1 MMPEKSV
8 SIRSVQHYMYCP
20 RRFALL
26 ELNQDWSE
34 NASVV
39 KANILHETVHS
50 DKPRYLPNGVI
61 AENSVTVW
69 NDEYSLLGVCDC
81 VEFVPNKNGTE
92 ITGREGFYHVRIIE
106 HKPTAP
112 KNAPFHVSDAI
123 QVYAQKLCADSVWNC
138 KSEAYIYYASTRKRV
153 RLPFDTD
160 GDYYYKLLI
169 QYLTEMKQIIETN
182 TIPPCRKGQV
192 CSNCSLSNY
201 CFPKSKNSCVRDM
214 IADIMED
221 QE

>member
-1 MMPEKSV
+1 MPEKPVSV
-8 SIRSVQHYMYCP
+8 RSVQHYMYCP

-26 ELNQDWSE
+26 ELNQDWAE

-81 VEFVPNKNGTE
+81 VEFVPDKNGTE
-92 ITGREGFYHVRIIE
+92 IAGHDGLYRVRIVE

-112 KNAPFHVSDAI
+112 KNEPFHESDAI
-123 QVYAQKLCADSVWNC
+123 QVYAQKLCADSVWSC
-138 KSEAYIYYASTRKRV
+138 DSEAYIYYASTRKRV
-153 RLPFDTD
+153 RLPFDTEREHYH
-160 GDYYYKLLI
+160 GMLV
-169 QYLTEMKQIIETN
+169 QYLSEMKQITD
-182 TIPPCRKGQV
+182 THMIPPCRKGQV
-192 CSNCSLSNY
+192 CSNCSLQNY
-201 CFPKSKNSCVRDM
+201 CFPKEKNTVVREM
-214 IADIMED
+214 IADMWEQ
-221 QE
+221 QEG